1 MKYVEAPSIGKFEG
15 DRFDPRTWRPQMLTT
30 AYMEL
35 RDDDAFWAA
44 QRVGAFTDEMI
55 RAIIHTGEFRDAA
68 AEKAVAD
75 IMIKRRDKIFK
86 VYLPAVNP
94 VVSARMDAQGRLTF
108 DNAAV
113 SADVAK
119 RPDSYRAAWFEFDN
133 ATGDTRPL
141 GETSSNTTIV
151 EAPAGLPR
159 TIGSYVA
166 VDISADGT
174 AYESWRRPVRTYFRR
189 EGAGWKLV
197 GLERMPEG
205 ASSVSRTAQ

>member
-1 MKYVEAPSIGKFEG
+1 
-15 DRFDPRTWRPQMLTT
+15 
-30 AYMEL
+30 MEL

-44 QRVGAFTDEMI
+44 QKIAAFTDEMI

-75 IMIKRRDKIFK
+75 IMIKRRNKILQ

-94 VVSARMDAQGRLTF
+94 IVSPRMDAEGRLTF

-119 RPDSYRAAWFEFDN
+119 RPDSYRAAWFAFDN

-141 GETSSNTTIV
+141 GETSSSTTII
-151 EAPAGLPR
+151 EAPAGLP
-159 TIGSYVA
+159 TAIGSYVA
-166 VDISADGT
+166 ADLSADGT
-174 AYESWRRPVRTYFRR
+174 EYGSWRRPVRTYFRR
-189 EGAGWKLV
+189 ERDGWQLV
-197 GLERMPEG
+197 GVERLPERTPA
-205 ASSVSRTAQ
+205 ASKEVAN